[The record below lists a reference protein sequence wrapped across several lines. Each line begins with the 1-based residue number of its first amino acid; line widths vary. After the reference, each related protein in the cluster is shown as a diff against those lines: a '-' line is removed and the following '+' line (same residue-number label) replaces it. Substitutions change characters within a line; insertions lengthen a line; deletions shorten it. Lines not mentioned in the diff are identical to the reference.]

1 MTATG
6 PDLDLVALVR
16 ELAGRQTV
24 SGDAIAQRDLLG
36 ALTDVL
42 RQRAP
47 HLEVTQG
54 GDRDQPWTLL
64 RTPTDPGRRQLLFA
78 CHVDTVPVPDPGAW
92 ERDPFG
98 ADVDGGR
105 VWGRGTSDMKAG
117 VVAAVAALAAA
128 DPETPV
134 ALLLT
139 SDEET
144 GSQGAAAAA
153 PAVADQ
159 RIGAVI
165 VPEATG
171 NQVVLGHKGA
181 LWLAVRT
188 AGRAAHGSTPE
199 RGHNAVLDLVS
210 VLGRAAGAL
219 PLRTDP
225 FLGTETW
232 NPGVVAGGTVPNVV
246 PDRAEAVVD
255 MRTVGDAGDLLRW
268 WRDQP
273 EVADVE
279 VRVDLPPVGTPAD
292 DPWVASLPAA
302 VRATPATYFTD
313 ASVLVRVVGGAP
325 VVVWGPGTPAVM
337 HAVDEYVEVAE
348 VEQAAAAFSDV
359 VRRWNAPPA
368 GSGREPAS
376 GGG

>member
-1 MTATG
+1 MTA
-6 PDLDLVALVR
+6 PALDLVALVR
-16 ELAGRQTV
+16 ELTGRRTV
-24 SGDAIAQRDLLG
+24 SGDEVAQRDLLG

-42 RQRAP
+42 RERAP

-64 RTPTDPGRRQLLFA
+64 RTPVDPDRRQLLFA

-92 ERDPFG
+92 ARDPFG
-98 ADVDGGR
+98 ADVEEGR

-117 VVAAVAALAAA
+117 VVAAAAALAAA

-153 PAVADQ
+153 SAVADQ
-159 RIGAVI
+159 RIGAVV

-199 RGHNAVLDLVS
+199 RGHNAVLDLVA

-292 DPWVASLPAA
+292 DLWVASLPAA
-302 VRATPATYFTD
+302 VRPAPATYFTD

-325 VVVWGPGTPAVM
+325 IVVWGPGTPAVM

-348 VEQAAAAFSDV
+348 VEQAAAAFSGV
-359 VRRWNAPPA
+359 VARWGGPPA
-368 GSGREPAS
+368 GARREP
-376 GGG
+376 